1 METKNGL
8 AILSFADAPAWEL
21 WLEAQAAETKGVWLK
36 IAKKGSGIA
45 SVDYAQALEGALCYG
60 WIDGQKAALDEQFWL
75 QKFTPRGP
83 KSGWSKVNCEKAE
96 ALTQQGRM
104 RQDGLRQIEQAKADG
119 RWAAAYD
126 SQSRISVPDDFQQ
139 ALEQNPAALA
149 FFKTLDSAN
158 RYAVLYRIQRAKKA
172 ETRASWIRRLVEML
186 AQHQKLH
193 P

>member
-8 AILSFADAPAWEL
+8 AIISFADQQAWEA
-21 WLEAQAAETKGVWLK
+21 WLAAQTADTKGVWLK
-36 IAKKGSGIA
+36 IAKKGSGVA
-45 SVDYAQALEGALCYG
+45 SVDYTQALEGALCCG
-60 WIDGQKAALDEQFWL
+60 WIDGQKAPLDEQFWL

-83 KSGWSKVNCEKAE
+83 KSSWSKVNREKAE
-96 ALTQQGRM
+96 ALIEQGRM
-104 RQDGLRQIEQAKADG
+104 RPDGLRQVEQAKADG

-158 RYAVLYRIQRAKKA
+158 RYAVLYRIQTAKKA

-186 AQHQKLH
+186 AEGRKIH